1 MIKIFYKD
9 NPIIISNNKFDLK
22 DCLLIDLKLLNN
34 FDILKILRKKKFFPI
49 GIKSKNPE
57 KIISIFSK
65 IFPQIVAAGGK
76 VYNDKSEILFIFR
89 NNKWDLPKGK
99 LEKKENISQAALREV
114 IEETGIEDISITRPL
129 ERTFHIFKKEKKYY
143 LKSTYWFEMK
153 SNFSGEF
160 KPQLKEGISRVEWIG
175 SDQIDKVLLKSY
187 ANIRLLI
194 S

>member
-1 MIKIFYKD
+1 M
-9 NPIIISNNKFDLK
+9 NLSP
-22 DCLLIDLKLLNN
+22 
-34 FDILKILRKKKFFPI
+34 
-49 GIKSKNPE
+49 
-57 KIISIFSK
+57 
-65 IFPQIVAAGGK
+65 
-76 VYNDKSEILFIFR
+76 
-89 NNKWDLPKGK
+89 
-99 LEKKENISQAALREV
+99 
-114 IEETGIEDISITRPL
+114 
-129 ERTFHIFKKEKKYY
+129 KEKKYY